1 MTDWNSL
8 HTLLAVVSTGSYAD
22 AARKLGVDETTVSR
36 RIRALERDIGRRL
49 LERGGRHL
57 ATTPACQSILRHLED
72 AEASLDLTLEKLG
85 AVESRTIATVRITA
99 VDYVCDR
106 LLAPDLKTIT
116 RGRNFRI
123 ELIGDDRNLNLRRH
137 EADIALRLAKP
148 AGDLSY
154 TRFLADVEYAAY
166 ESAEIRSNTRE
177 WAALDLAQLHLKEV
191 RWSEEEGS
199 NEGVRFTAT
208 SFASIQSIVVSGAA
222 VAFLP
227 RFMAE
232 HDPAL
237 RRIEEIESRTR
248 PLWMMWHPELEAE
261 THFATVTDRITD
273 TVNLRHVYIKAAF
286 CQK

>member
-22 AARKLGVDETTVSR
+22 AARKLGIDETTVSR
-36 RIRALERDIGRRL
+36 RIRALERDLGRRL
-49 LERGGRHL
+49 LERGGRQL
-57 ATTPACQSILRHLED
+57 TTTPACQGILHHLLE
-72 AEASLDLTLEKLG
+72 AEASLDLCLEKLG
-85 AVESRTIATVRITA
+85 AVDVRTIATVRITA

-106 LLAPDLKTIT
+106 LLAPDLSTIS

-148 AGDLSY
+148 TGDLSY
-154 TRFLADVEYAAY
+154 TRFLSDVAYAAY
-166 ESAEIRSNTRE
+166 ESADARTNTRE

-199 NEGVRFTAT
+199 QDGVRFTAT
-208 SFASIQSIVVSGAA
+208 SFASIQSIVASGGAA
-222 VAFLP
+222 AFLP

-232 HDPAL
+232 DDPAL
-237 RRIEEIESRTR
+237 RRIEDIEPRTR
-248 PLWMMWHPELEAE
+248 PLWMIWHPELEAE

-273 TVNLRHVYIKAAF
+273 TVRQRLA
-286 CQK
+286 